1 VDALAGGGELQRVE
15 DAPIGRQRALLS
27 PPPPPPRGGRVFVPA
42 RGAPARGGGGA
53 EAGGGGGGGASPG
66 GGNEQGAETPPTGGN
81 GAPPPPPPPPES
93 GALVCIRARVTQASE
108 VGKPNVRGC
117 VGSSPSITDRASV
130 PNDGKI
136 SRGTRNET

>member
-1 VDALAGGGELQRVE
+1 MDALAGGGELQRVE

-27 PPPPPPRGGRVFVPA
+27 
-42 RGAPARGGGGA
+42 
-53 EAGGGGGGGASPG
+53 
-66 GGNEQGAETPPTGGN
+66 
-81 GAPPPPPPPPES
+81 PPPES

-136 SRGTRNET
+136 SRGTRNDLKKDLDQREEKKEEDRLERAEGNDCRDYREGGKIPEPFISDGTG